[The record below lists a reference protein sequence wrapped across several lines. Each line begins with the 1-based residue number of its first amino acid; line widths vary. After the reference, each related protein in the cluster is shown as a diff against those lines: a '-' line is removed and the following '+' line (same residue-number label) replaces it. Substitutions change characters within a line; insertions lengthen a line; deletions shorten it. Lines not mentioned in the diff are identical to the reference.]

1 MSHFFWRCDHFAT
14 ILRAFCVAGLA
25 MWQAAGRCPASLSPS
40 PFPLNQTCTMQ
51 VCGVSRRG
59 SFLALQSIGVS
70 TCPKFWHMQF
80 AEKIENLK
88 ILPHGYQKHAA
99 RMGGD
104 EAGACQVIMVRR
116 LGMERM
122 PAMAGGHKKSQGVAD
137 G

>member
-1 MSHFFWRCDHFAT
+1 
-14 ILRAFCVAGLA
+14 
-25 MWQAAGRCPASLSPS
+25 
-40 PFPLNQTCTMQ
+40 MQ

-59 SFLALQSIGVS
+59 SFLALPSIGVRHD
-70 TCPKFWHMQF
+70 PKFWHMQF

>member
-1 MSHFFWRCDHFAT
+1 
-14 ILRAFCVAGLA
+14 
-25 MWQAAGRCPASLSPS
+25 
-40 PFPLNQTCTMQ
+40 MQ
-51 VCGVSRRG
+51 VCGVSSRG
-59 SFLALQSIGVS
+59 SSLAQNTWGSQICS
-70 TCPKFWHMQF
+70 AFWHMQF